1 MEGKRYIFGW
11 GPATALFYAIVIFGL
26 IVLGTVA
33 TIKWNDW
40 FGTDLANSRTNVIR
54 ESNENVQSKQVQ
66 LINLIQQW
74 NRLETEIKDIA
85 GDPSRAESVATRRN
99 QQAGI
104 VDSMCQLKVTLP
116 GDQLPDDVARFLA
129 THPCTGSR

>member
-11 GPATALFYAIVIFGL
+11 GPATALFYVFVLFGL
-26 IVLGTVA
+26 IVLGTVM

-40 FGTDLANSRTNVIR
+40 FGTELANSETNVIR

-66 LINLIQQW
+66 LVNLIQQW
-74 NRLETEIKDIA
+74 NRLETEIKDLSA
-85 GDPSRAESVATRRN
+85 DPSRAESVASRRN

-104 VDSMCQLKVTLP
+104 VDSICSLKVTMP
-116 GDQLPDDVARFLA
+116 ESRIPDDVRRFLA
-129 THPCTGSR
+129 THSCTGNR